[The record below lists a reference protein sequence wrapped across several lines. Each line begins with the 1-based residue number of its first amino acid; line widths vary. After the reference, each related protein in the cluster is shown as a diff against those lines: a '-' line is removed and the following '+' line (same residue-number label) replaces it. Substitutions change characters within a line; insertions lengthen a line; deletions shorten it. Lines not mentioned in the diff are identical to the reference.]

1 MHMPKKKIWIIAGSR
16 HFDDPHYMSSK
27 LTEYAETYGYPCEV
41 VSGAAKGADH
51 CGELWAANNG
61 IPIKRFPA
69 DWAQHGRAAG
79 PIRNAA
85 MANYAGK
92 SGILFL
98 FWDGTSPGSA
108 SMLHI
113 AQKYGIPVIQ
123 FIDHITKE
131 EN

>member
-1 MHMPKKKIWIIAGSR
+1 MRYPEKKVWIIAGSR
-16 HFDDPHYMSSK
+16 HFDDQQYMSSK
-27 LTEYAETYGYPCEV
+27 LTEYAETYGYPREV

-51 CGELWAANNG
+51 CGEIWAADNE

-79 PIRNAA
+79 PIRNTA
-85 MANYAGK
+85 MATYAGN

-108 SMLHI
+108 SMLYI
-113 AQKYGIPVIQ
+113 AQRCGIPVIQ
-123 FIDHITKE
+123 FIT
-131 EN
+131 